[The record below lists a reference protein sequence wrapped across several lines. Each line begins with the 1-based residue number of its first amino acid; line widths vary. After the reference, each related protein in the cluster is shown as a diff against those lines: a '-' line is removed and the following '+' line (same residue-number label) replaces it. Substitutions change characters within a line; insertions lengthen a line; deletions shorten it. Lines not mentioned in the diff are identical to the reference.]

1 MSVADAPAR
10 ARDDNAAFLSA
21 RFQMTVLTDHPAS
34 DPRTVPSGH
43 PRALPLLFLTEMWER
58 FSFYGMRAL
67 LVLYLVNALHYERQ
81 DALALYGLYTGLVY
95 LTPVIGG
102 YLADRYLGRRKAI
115 LIGGLTMALGH
126 FAMAFEPLLHLAL
139 GLLIIGNGFFKPN
152 IATLLGSMYAPND
165 PRRDGGFTIFYMGVN
180 LGAFLAPLVAG
191 TLGEKV
197 GWHYGFAAAG
207 VGMLAGLLQFTLGQ
221 AKLGDAGL
229 PPGKSKLD
237 ATDWLHVVVA
247 SALAIP
253 LVYLVI
259 GSATAFAPT
268 WRALGGLGQLA
279 LVAGT
284 IAVLWIAGR
293 ARSGKAGAESLTG
306 AEWQR
311 IVAIGIMGLFVVF
324 FWMGFEQAGGTMSL
338 FADKQTDRV
347 VFGWEVP
354 ASYFQAIN
362 PLAIVALGPL
372 VSMMWTRLDSSRFA
386 LPTPAKMGL
395 GMIILGLGFIL
406 LAIADSRAH
415 AVDNPLGKV
424 GPEWLVMVF
433 VIHTIG
439 ELFLSPVGLSMVT
452 KLAPA
457 RLAAMLMGFWY
468 MANFVANLLAGSLE
482 AMLQSSGIPLYW
494 FLVGSSIGAGLVLL
508 AITPFLKRLMGGRG

>member
-1 MSVADAPAR
+1 
-10 ARDDNAAFLSA
+10 
-21 RFQMTVLTDHPAS
+21 MTILTDYPAS
-34 DPRTVPSGH
+34 SATTPPDRH
-43 PRALPLLFLTEMWER
+43 PKALPMLFLTEMWER

-67 LVLYLVNALHYERQ
+67 LVLYLVNALHYERK

-126 FAMAFEPLLHLAL
+126 FAMVFEPLLYLAL

-152 IATLLGSMYAPND
+152 ISTLLGSLYHQND

-207 VGMLAGLLQFTLGQ
+207 VGMLIGLVQFTLGQ
-221 AKLGDAGL
+221 AKLDGQGL
-229 PPGKSKLD
+229 PPGKSRLD
-237 ATDWLHVVVA
+237 ARDWTHIGVIA
-247 SALAIP
+247 AAMIP

-259 GSATAFAPT
+259 GGAGFLGPY
-268 WRALGGLGQLA
+268 WRALGGIGQLVFVVVVIAA
-279 LVAGT
+279 LWTASRSRKPKAGT
-284 IAVLWIAGR
+284 
-293 ARSGKAGAESLTG
+293 ETLTRE
-306 AEWQR
+306 EWQR
-311 IVAIGIMGLFVVF
+311 IIAIGIMGLFVVF

-338 FADKQTDRV
+338 FADQQTDRV

-372 VSMMWTRLDSSRFA
+372 VSIMWTRLDSSRFA
-386 LPTPAKMGL
+386 IPTPAKMGV
-395 GMIILGLGFIL
+395 GMIILGLGFIV
-406 LAIADSRAH
+406 LAIADSRTQ
-415 AVDNPLGKV
+415 AVGKV

-452 KLAPA
+452 KLAPM

-482 AMLQSSGIPLYW
+482 DMLKSSQIPLYW

-508 AITPFLKRLMGGRG
+508 LITPLIKKLMGGRG